1 MFMIK
6 RVKELMAIHGLS
18 AAVLAE
24 KIGISA
30 VAMSNI
36 LTGKNNPSLDKAI
49 KIAEVL
55 GVTVSYLIG
64 ETSANEI
71 VCPRCGKKIVINLN

>member
-1 MFMIK
+1 MST
-6 RVKELMAIHGLS
+6 HQLS
-18 AAVLAE
+18 AAALAE
-24 KIGISA
+24 KVGISA

-49 KIAEVL
+49 KIAGVL

-64 ETSANEI
+64 ETSSNELT
-71 VCPRCGKKIVINLN
+71 CPHCGKTIKFEKGDEDESS

>member
-6 RVKELMAIHGLS
+6 RIKELMAIHGLS
-18 AAVLAE
+18 AAALAE

-71 VCPRCGKKIVINLN
+71 VCPHCGKKIVISLN

>member
-1 MFMIK
+1 MIK
-6 RVKELMAIHGLS
+6 RIKELMAIHGLS
-18 AAVLAE
+18 AAALAE

-49 KIAEVL
+49 KLLYVY
-55 GVTVSYLIG
+55 S
-64 ETSANEI
+64 
-71 VCPRCGKKIVINLN
+71 

>member
-1 MFMIK
+1 MIG
-6 RVKELMAIHGLS
+6 RIKELLTAQHIS
-18 AAVLAE
+18 AAALAE
-24 KIGISA
+24 RVGISA

-36 LTGKNNPSLDKAI
+36 LTGKNNPSLDKTM

-64 ETSANEI
+64 ETTTNEI
-71 VCPRCGKKIVINLN
+71 VCPHCGGKIQIKISKA